1 MARCLIVANRSL
13 GGHRLQ
19 QVMLERHAA
28 APSTQFHLIV
38 PERGVETYEF
48 TWAAGF
54 GVPMAIG
61 TVIEDGMRQT
71 EKRMDEI
78 LRHFRSLG
86 LDITGELGP
95 APPLA
100 AIETALEQLPY
111 DEIII
116 STLPAVFS
124 RWLRMDLPRRA
135 ERRFGLPVTTVV
147 HDADDAELVPLEA
160 PVVPLRPGS
169 SADTAPG
176 TTEPDERAAQR
187 EELRA
192 TAAEHRV
199 EVLAV
204 DDGGSATRRA
214 GAALAM
220 LGICSMHEVSSA
232 GQGIAYLHGEGHFAG
247 RARPDLVVLAADAL
261 GSGMT
266 APVAELAAEVGRE
279 RLALLVVATAER
291 TSARTLADQLDAWAF
306 TILGDD
312 TAENADV
319 LEMMLVELV
328 ALERRQ

>member
-13 GGHRLQ
+13 GGHRLE
-19 QVMLERHAA
+19 QVMLDRHST
-28 APSTQFHLIV
+28 APDTQFHLIV

-61 TVIEDGMRQT
+61 TVIEDGLRQT
-71 EKRMDEI
+71 EKRMDEV
-78 LRHFRSLG
+78 LRHFRTLG

-100 AIETALEQLPY
+100 AIEKALEERSY

-135 ERRFGLPVTTVV
+135 ERRFGLPVTTIV
-147 HDADDAELVPLEA
+147 HDPDDAELVPLDA
-160 PVVPLRPGS
+160 PVIPLRTDAAKAG
-169 SADTAPG
+169 
-176 TTEPDERAAQR
+176 EPDADRVAGR
-187 EELRA
+187 DELRA
-192 TAAEHRV
+192 VAAEHRV

-204 DDGGSATRRA
+204 DDGGGATRRA
-214 GAALAM
+214 ADALAA

-232 GQGIAYLHGEGHFAG
+232 GQAVAYLRGEGRFAG

-261 GSGMT
+261 GSGMS
-266 APVAELAAEVGRE
+266 APVSELAGEVGRE
-279 RLALLVVATAER
+279 KLALLVVATAER
-291 TSARTLADQLDAWAF
+291 SSARALADQLDAWAF
-306 TILGDD
+306 TVLGDD
-312 TAENADV
+312 IAENADV
-319 LEMMLVELV
+319 LEVMLVELV